1 MRVGH
6 WNRRQLLAALGSAAT
21 TALVPAAFAAPRD
34 GWFGLDRGTL
44 TGQVALVTGSTDGL
58 GRQVALELAG
68 LGATVLVHGR
78 NRERGEAVL
87 QDIRESGGDAAFY
100 QADFAALA
108 GVRGLAEAVRSD
120 HERLDLLINNAG
132 IWRREGD
139 DTRHLSE
146 DGHELMFAVNYLAGF
161 LLTHAL
167 RPLLAASAP
176 SRVINVASGAQTPL
190 DFDDPMLEQAFS
202 PRRAYAQS
210 KLAQITFTMDIA
222 EAFAADGITVNSLH
236 PATLMDT
243 TMVRLAGM
251 APRATVAEGV
261 EAVMQLAVS
270 PAYAERG
277 GLYLEGTEEAR
288 AHPQAYDEA
297 AQAALRA
304 LSEALVAAD

>member
-1 MRVGH
+1 MRDGH
-6 WNRRQLLAALGSAAT
+6 WNRRQLLATLGAAAT
-21 TALVPAAFAAPRD
+21 AAWVPTGFAAPRD
-34 GWFGLDRGTL
+34 TWFGLDADAL
-44 TGQVALVTGSTDGL
+44 AGQVALVTGSTDGL
-58 GRQVALELAG
+58 GREVALELAG

-78 NRERGEAVL
+78 NRERGEAVV
-87 QDIRESGGDAAFY
+87 QEIRELGRDAIFY
-100 QADFAALA
+100 PADFAALA
-108 GVRGLAEAVRSD
+108 GVRSLAETVRRD

-161 LLTHAL
+161 LLTHEL
-167 RPLLAASAP
+167 RPLLAAAAP
-176 SRVINVASGAQTPL
+176 SRVINVASRAQTPI

-202 PRRAYAQS
+202 PGRAYAQS
-210 KLAQITFTMDIA
+210 KLAQILFTFDIA

-251 APRATVAEGV
+251 APRATVEEGV

-277 GLYLEGTEEAR
+277 GLYLEGLEETR
-288 AHPQAYDEA
+288 AHDQAYDETA
-297 AQAALRA
+297 RATLRE
-304 LSEALVAAD
+304 LSKALVARD